1 MNKSALNKSQQMIQS
16 VMMMDKHLF
25 NSIPINPL
33 ITHLEIII
41 SEMFN
46 KQVLTKMI
54 LKPNGQLIVS

>member
-25 NSIPINPL
+25 NNIPINPL

-54 LKPNGQLIVS
+54 LKPNGQLIVL